1 MVYLPIC
8 NRYLKFYRKLRI
20 KLLYNQRN
28 KALTLIILILALHLR
43 SIQLFNIPRQ
53 GKQMNLARHY
63 QTFGKALSSARLC
76 SVAFGSVWFE
86 FSWIQ
91 LVTQPVTQSGSAV
104 ALGPRVAHMRT
115 C

>member
-43 SIQLFNIPRQ
+43 SIQLFNIPRLLFIP
-53 GKQMNLARHY
+53 G
-63 QTFGKALSSARLC
+63 
-76 SVAFGSVWFE
+76 
-86 FSWIQ
+86 
-91 LVTQPVTQSGSAV
+91 
-104 ALGPRVAHMRT
+104 
-115 C
+115 